1 MLSFRVRRFKGQS
14 RGRKGEDVVVLTDL
28 RGSPTPHYHPNFYVI
43 SEYRQVGRSAHTIE
57 KVLRAIGMAKSWAEM
72 RGRDLDYDLTAG
84 PFLNGADV
92 LDLVRFLSLNAT
104 DQQIECESVKPESSV
119 VSFAARRK
127 KDDQGDGPYGVVPSV
142 EVGNRIR
149 WIANYIEWHRA
160 RRFDNRDLVK
170 TEAHQNAS
178 VLNMLKD
185 LRGKAPGDHS
195 RWHDDELLEAPDSD
209 VLQRIDEIL
218 VPGSNEN
225 PFQSEFIQWRNYLAW
240 RLLFDTGARRS
251 EVTTAATD
259 SVIGAKNRFQIRESK
274 TIARTVPIIKK
285 TADVFDH
292 FFMTFWLKMPEGCEA
307 HRTGALFTNKAGV
320 PLTSGKFLNRIFLAV
335 RPILGSQ
342 PWQLTPHMMR
352 RAWNHILSL
361 KLDRLPKDQRFSPEK
376 EAQMRI
382 RLMGWSES
390 SRQPARYN
398 RRHIRENADRI
409 AQEMM
414 DELQPADE
422 YLEKSKQDQ

>member
-14 RGRKGEDVVVLTDL
+14 RGRKGEDVIVLTDL
-28 RGSPTPHYHPNFYVI
+28 HGSPAPHYHPNLYAV

-72 RGRDLDYDLTAG
+72 RGRDLDQDLTTG
-84 PFLNGADV
+84 SFLDGSDA
-92 LDLVRFLSLNAT
+92 LDLVRFLSLNAA
-104 DQQIECESVKPESSV
+104 DQDVERESAKPKSKV
-119 VSFAARRK
+119 VSFAARRNK
-127 KDDQGDGPYGVVPSV
+127 EDESDTPYGAVPTA

-149 WIANYIEWHRA
+149 WVANYIEWHRG
-160 RRFDNRDLVK
+160 RRFEGRDLAE
-170 TEAHQNAS
+170 TETQLNAS
-178 VLNMLKD
+178 AHNLVSNLK
-185 LRGKAPGDHS
+185 GKAPGNHS
-195 RWHDDELLEAPDSD
+195 RWHDDELLEAPDPD

-218 VPGSNEN
+218 TPGSSTN
-225 PFQSEFIQWRNYLAW
+225 PFRSEFVQWRNYLAW

-292 FFMTFWLKMPEGCEA
+292 FFMTYWLNMPSGCEA
-307 HRTGALFTNKAGV
+307 HRTGALFTDKAGS
-320 PLTSGKFLNRIFLAV
+320 PLTSGKFLNRIFLTV
-335 RPILGSQ
+335 RPMLGSQ
-342 PWQLTPHMMR
+342 PWQLTPHTMR

-361 KLDRLPKDQRFSPEK
+361 KLDRLPKDQRFSAEK

-382 RLMGWSES
+382 RLMGWSEN

-398 RRHIRENADRI
+398 RRHIRESADRI

-414 DELQPADE
+414 DEIHPNGVLSE
-422 YLEKSKQDQ
+422 ESRNDQ